1 MSRITLF
8 YLILHVFK
16 YSIYEHTV
24 HTKPASASL
33 PKQASEPS
41 DLSSDSEASDS
52 QDDGAVTLSSKP
64 SIRELRQLPVTNWYN
79 LGLQLKVREKELE
92 RIQSKYRD
100 EKLCRTKMF
109 GVWRRED
116 DDPSYEK
123 LLLALVSIGRRDLV
137 EYICKRKGNF
147 LVTDWYN
154 GCKDE

>member
-1 MSRITLF
+1 MNIDQTDP
-8 YLILHVFK
+8 I
-16 YSIYEHTV
+16 
-24 HTKPASASL
+24 KPVSVSL
-33 PKQASEPS
+33 PKQASESS

-52 QDDGAVTLSSKP
+52 QDDGAVTLSFKP

-79 LGLQLKVREKELE
+79 LGLQLKVRQQELE

-116 DDPSYEK
+116 DNPSYEK

-137 EYICKRKGNF
+137 ESICKRKGNF

-154 GCKDE
+154 CCGYTTSKLSIHGS